1 MEPFVFQKTR
11 RGAVL
16 TKCTRDTAY
25 LTVPSEWNGLPVCEI
40 GSYAFSDLSA
50 LRRVALPESV
60 DAIGN
65 HTFYNCAALEQL
77 ILQRGLHSVGDGAFK
92 NCRSLHQISVRG
104 LTYLKSIV
112 TDFCNEVTLTI
123 QTEDNQTAILLF
135 PEYDYEFQ
143 EIIPPREFRSVTYGS
158 GSYYRMCVAR
168 NGVDFAEYDRTF
180 PRAVRE
186 DEPHTV
192 RAIAFSRLLYPY
204 QLRSAARD
212 SYLSYLSD
220 HIEEIVDEVVRL
232 RSIPRLQL
240 LLDHRLLPRD
250 TVESAVAAA
259 SEHDFAEGVSL
270 LMDYRLTHFGRAQRR
285 FVL

>member
-1 MEPFVFQKTR
+1 MEPFIFQQTR

-16 TKCTRDTAY
+16 TKCTHDAAY
-25 LTVPSEWNGLPVCEI
+25 LTVPAEWNGQPVCEI
-40 GSYAFSDLSA
+40 GSYAFSGLSS
-50 LRRVALPESV
+50 LRRVSLPESV
-60 DAIGN
+60 DDIGN
-65 HTFYNCAALEQL
+65 HAFYNCAALEQL
-77 ILQRGLHSVGDGAFK
+77 ILQHGLHSVGDGAFK
-92 NCRSLHQISVRG
+92 NCRSLHQISVCG

-112 TDFCNEVTLTI
+112 TDFCNEITLTI
-123 QTEDNQTAILLF
+123 QTEDNQTVVLLF
-135 PEYDYEFQ
+135 PEYDYAFQ

-186 DEPHTV
+186 DEPRTV

-204 QLRSAARD
+204 QLRPAARS

-220 HIEEIVDEVVRL
+220 HMQETVDEVIRS

-240 LLDHRLLPRD
+240 LLDHSLLPRGIA
-250 TVESAVAAA
+250 ESAVADA

-270 LMDYRLTHFGRAQRR
+270 LMDYRLTHFGQARRR